1 MLNQIELSNSIP
13 PLIEKVER
21 VLGYVIFS
29 RTPRHVVCSIEMV
42 VGVEVTNNY

>member
-1 MLNQIELSNSIP
+1 MSNQIVLERGTA

-21 VLGYVIFS
+21 VLGHVRFS
-29 RTPRHVVCSIEMV
+29 RTARCVFIYCEMV